1 MFVVYKRVIPPEI
14 CDLIIEKGQEK
25 IKQSDE
31 EDTIASTGGSSQKS
45 KKRKIPV
52 DDLANASDPDNSYI
66 RDTSITWLD
75 DAWILHLFTP
85 YFDFANSRDLK
96 LDYDIT
102 YTEKCQ
108 FGQYLPPKNKDET
121 GQFYGWHKDG
131 GGYYEDGTERKLSL
145 VCSLSCPTEYEDGEL
160 IVDNGAYVPEE
171 ERYTDAK
178 EKMPKGSILV
188 MTSETYHKVNPI
200 SSGKRYSLVIWSRG
214 PKFR

>member
-145 VCSLSCPTEYEDGEL
+145 VCSLSCQITFSLLLCLFLALCLCNKHIRIILLRFSNSTFFTFEDL
-160 IVDNGAYVPEE
+160 
-171 ERYTDAK
+171 
-178 EKMPKGSILV
+178 
-188 MTSETYHKVNPI
+188 
-200 SSGKRYSLVIWSRG
+200 
-214 PKFR
+214 